1 MRAGSHVYNSLFFLA
16 GYNIGCS
23 RKRPCI
29 LKYHDPNRP
38 FTSDELRAIGIVLP
52 DPTAYD
58 CETFVR

>member
-1 MRAGSHVYNSLFFLA
+1 MICAAIFLFFFFVGICVA
-16 GYNIGCS
+16 YD
-23 RKRPCI
+23 RHTPRI

-52 DPTAYD
+52 DPTSYD